1 MTQELTVVNKQEM
14 FAPTKEDYLE
24 MSVGEPR
31 NMLEVR
37 ALANFLSRSKFI
49 PQAFRGDLNTAVM
62 LIVTCKQYGLPITAL
77 SEVMEVNGKVGFWGR
92 TKLGIV
98 LKSGVC
104 EYIIPAE
111 QTDKKCTVETQRK
124 GWPKPVSIT
133 YTLEQ
138 AEKAGLLAR
147 SDAWKK
153 HPSDMLYWRAVSRII
168 SQVYPDVIQGF
179 ATVEE
184 IEEEQPVQQAT
195 AVAMPTPIEEP
206 KPKRQ
211 RRVRATAEVSPVV
224 EEPAMEQ
231 DILSAPEE
239 MIAEPEPAPIPEP
252 VSHVQENPAPK
263 QAEYPRPY
271 YRYIK
276 QVMLEGGVRYLVG
289 INPLNQAED
298 KLVIS
303 SAGLASELKKL
314 TGMQVG
320 LLLENGQI
328 VAYEQFGA

>member
-1 MTQELTVVNKQEM
+1 
-14 FAPTKEDYLE
+14 
-24 MSVGEPR
+24 
-31 NMLEVR
+31 
-37 ALANFLSRSKFI
+37 
-49 PQAFRGDLNTAVM
+49 
-62 LIVTCKQYGLPITAL
+62 
-77 SEVMEVNGKVGFWGR
+77 
-92 TKLGIV
+92 
-98 LKSGVC
+98 
-104 EYIIPAE
+104 
-111 QTDKKCTVETQRK
+111 
-124 GWPKPVSIT
+124 
-133 YTLEQ
+133 LEQ

-211 RRVRATAEVSPVV
+211 RKVKAAAPVT
-224 EEPAMEQ
+224 
-231 DILSAPEE
+231 
-239 MIAEPEPAPIPEP
+239 AEPELMAEEIAEEPIMPDPELANAPMPDPVPAI
-252 VSHVQENPAPK
+252 QETPLPQPK
-263 QAEYPRPY
+263 PMSRPY

-328 VAYEQFGA
+328 IAYEQLGA

>member
-1 MTQELTVVNKQEM
+1 M
-14 FAPTKEDYLE
+14 
-24 MSVGEPR
+24 
-31 NMLEVR
+31 
-37 ALANFLSRSKFI
+37 
-49 PQAFRGDLNTAVM
+49 
-62 LIVTCKQYGLPITAL
+62 
-77 SEVMEVNGKVGFWGR
+77 
-92 TKLGIV
+92 
-98 LKSGVC
+98 
-104 EYIIPAE
+104 
-111 QTDKKCTVETQRK
+111 
-124 GWPKPVSIT
+124 
-133 YTLEQ
+133 
-138 AEKAGLLAR
+138 AR

-153 HPSDMLYWRAVSRII
+153 HPADMLYWRAVSRII

-211 RRVRATAEVSPVV
+211 QKVKAAAPVT
-224 EEPAMEQ
+224 
-231 DILSAPEE
+231 
-239 MIAEPEPAPIPEP
+239 AEPELMTEEIAEEPVMPDPELANMPMPEP
-252 VSHVQENPAPK
+252 VPAIQETPLPQPK
-263 QAEYPRPY
+263 PMSRPY

-276 QVMLEGGVRYLVG
+276 KVMLEGGVRYLVG

-328 VAYEQFGA
+328 VAYEQLGA

>member
-104 EYIIPAE
+104 EYIIPTE

-211 RRVRATAEVSPVV
+211 RKVKAAAPVT
-224 EEPAMEQ
+224 
-231 DILSAPEE
+231 
-239 MIAEPEPAPIPEP
+239 AEPELMAEETAEEPIMPDPELANAPMPEP
-252 VSHVQENPAPK
+252 VPAIQETPLPQPK
-263 QAEYPRPY
+263 PMSRPY

-328 VAYEQFGA
+328 IAYEQLGA